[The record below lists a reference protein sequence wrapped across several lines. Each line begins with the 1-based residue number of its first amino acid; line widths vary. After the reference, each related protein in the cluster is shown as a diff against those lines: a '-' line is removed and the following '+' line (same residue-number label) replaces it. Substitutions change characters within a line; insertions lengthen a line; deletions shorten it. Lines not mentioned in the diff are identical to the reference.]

1 MKFETMM
8 LRTLFAACLLVCGLI
23 LGAMLDTTPHAVQL
37 AANSTVGALLLAAPA
52 TCMLPA
58 DGVVC
63 AR

>member
-1 MKFETMM
+1 MNFETLM

-23 LGAMLDTTPHAVQL
+23 LGAMLVPTPRAVQL

-52 TCMLPA
+52 TCKLPA

>member
-1 MKFETMM
+1 MNFETLM

-23 LGAMLDTTPHAVQL
+23 LGAMLVPAPHAVQL

-52 TCMLPA
+52 TCKLPA